1 MSISVTSQTN
11 NPSDWDYQLS
21 PIHQKLRSEIR
32 NFANEHI
39 RPQASTNDEAGLYP
53 LEILKKLA
61 QAGFTAAV
69 IPKNLGGSE
78 LDSVSWSIIIEE
90 VAKASGSV
98 GLALGVTGTATLPVL
113 HLGTE
118 QQRLVVLEI
127 LRGDTPGVYAQSEP
141 EAGSDV
147 ARIRTTAREATR
159 NGIIGWEINGQKV
172 WISNA
177 WIGYDRR
184 ANWCVV
190 LAQTGEVGDRRSM
203 RFFLVRLD
211 TPGIEVSKINTN
223 GMRGSGTSQIFFDHA
238 FVPADALLGQ
248 GEAGFQTAMQV
259 LGASRI
265 FFSAR
270 GLGILEA
277 SIEHAAG
284 KIAELRQATPGDS
297 RLDAADVRLSEM
309 RIKAA
314 YLSALLYH
322 VARLRDDNKPFESEV
337 ASLKWL
343 AGKTAVEVTSQ
354 AYTLVSRLG
363 ASKETLV
370 DAERFMRD
378 ANQIPLAEGTSE
390 VMERILARD
399 IARTLGSDEGK
410 TIEDFLND
418 PELLAHQFSG
428 TRDAPDAI
436 YFLLTLAQ
444 SAYRQAIRYAD
455 GEQPLLDLTK
465 NNTQDDD
472 DIDSMPISPIISSR
486 QEPLGAERYL
496 ALLQSLHLATETF
509 SHAIPVSS
517 HGSDVKLDEIV
528 ARQTIADNVMLAF
541 DYLRE
546 TFLSLGQSAYWME
559 LIQLKSDKQISYLEQ
574 MLQYVVSAL
583 FEPVVGGKQSTGG
596 G

>member
-1 MSISVTSQTN
+1 
-11 NPSDWDYQLS
+11 
-21 PIHQKLRSEIR
+21 
-32 NFANEHI
+32 
-39 RPQASTNDEAGLYP
+39 
-53 LEILKKLA
+53 
-61 QAGFTAAV
+61 
-69 IPKNLGGSE
+69 
-78 LDSVSWSIIIEE
+78 
-90 VAKASGSV
+90 
-98 GLALGVTGTATLPVL
+98 
-113 HLGTE
+113 
-118 QQRLVVLEI
+118 
-127 LRGDTPGVYAQSEP
+127 
-141 EAGSDV
+141 
-147 ARIRTTAREATR
+147 
-159 NGIIGWEINGQKV
+159 
-172 WISNA
+172 
-177 WIGYDRR
+177 
-184 ANWCVV
+184 
-190 LAQTGEVGDRRSM
+190 
-203 RFFLVRLD
+203 
-211 TPGIEVSKINTN
+211 
-223 GMRGSGTSQIFFDHA
+223 
-238 FVPADALLGQ
+238 
-248 GEAGFQTAMQV
+248 
-259 LGASRI
+259 
-265 FFSAR
+265 
-270 GLGILEA
+270 
-277 SIEHAAG
+277 
-284 KIAELRQATPGDS
+284 
-297 RLDAADVRLSEM
+297 M

-363 ASKETLV
+363 ASKDALV

-410 TIEDFLND
+410 TIEDFLKD
-418 PELLAHQFSG
+418 PELLTRQFSD

-455 GEQPLLDLTK
+455 GDQPELNLMK

-509 SHAIPVSS
+509 FHAIPDSS
-517 HGSDVKLDEIV
+517 RGSDVKLDEIT
-528 ARQTIADNVMLAF
+528 ARETIADNVMLAF

-546 TFLSLGQSAYWME
+546 TFFSLGQSAYWME

-574 MLQYVVSAL
+574 MLQYVVSVL
-583 FEPVVGGKQSTGG
+583 FEPVVVGKQSTGG